1 MTEAKTMEQFIED
14 AFEQNYERLRL
25 ETGRA
30 VTPNIKEAAK
40 EQVLLYYRRMRDV
53 ADSVTDTEVRLTLP
67 EQRTPKQ
74 RKFTLEGVVDIVREG
89 GTTTMYDVK
98 THLDADAAAGQLD
111 QYVQQL
117 NLYAH
122 IWAGLRGEELDE
134 TAIIAT
140 RPTREL
146 RQALRGG
153 ESSVIDAAILKWQPC
168 LNIPLDHQAVDEA
181 VSRFAEV
188 VDRIEDR
195 DFKAPP
201 VSKLKAPIRPGAR
214 QPFGTAVCG
223 NCDVRF
229 TCDSYRQFR
238 LQTTPGMVP
247 QRVIYEAMNE
257 YATSAEQGQW
267 VDANMETLNRDKLP
281 DAEDFD
287 RGDFE

>member
-1 MTEAKTMEQFIED
+1 MTQSMEDFITD
-14 AFEQNYERLRL
+14 AFEQNYERIRL

-30 VTPNIKEAAK
+30 VTPNIKEAAR

-53 ADSVTDTEVRLTLP
+53 ADGVTDTEVKLTLP
-67 EQRTPKQ
+67 EQRTPQQ

-89 GTTTMYDVK
+89 DRTTMYDVK

-122 IWAGLRGEELDE
+122 IWQGLRGEALDE

-146 RQALRGG
+146 RQALRSGDDR
-153 ESSVIDAAILKWQPC
+153 VIDAAIVKWQPC
-168 LNIPLDHQAVDEA
+168 LNIPLDEHAVEDT
-181 VSRFAEV
+181 VQRFGTV
-188 VDRIEDR
+188 VDHIEER
-195 DFKAPP
+195 HFMPP
-201 VSKLKAPIRPGAR
+201 AVEKLKAPIRPGAR
-214 QPFGTAVCG
+214 QPFGTAVCA

-238 LQTTPGMVP
+238 LQTTPGMNP
-247 QRVIYEAMNE
+247 ERVLQDAMNE
-257 YATSAEQGQW
+257 YAASSEQGQW
-267 VDANMETLNRDKLP
+267 VDANMETLNRDRLP
-281 DAEDFD
+281 DAEDID
-287 RGDFE
+287 RGDM